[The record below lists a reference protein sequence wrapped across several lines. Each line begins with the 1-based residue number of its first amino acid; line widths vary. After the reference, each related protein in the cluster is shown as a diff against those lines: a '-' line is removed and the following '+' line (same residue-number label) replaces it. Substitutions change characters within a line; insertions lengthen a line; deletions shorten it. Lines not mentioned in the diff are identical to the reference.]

1 MSTEPATGTVTRLPG
16 ALYLIVVLSGVF
28 CLAYVPSQVKLAD
41 DPAETLR
48 NLMAGEALFRAGIA
62 AFIVMQVAFLLLP
75 LSLYRVL
82 RPVSQTA
89 ATLMVTFAVIS
100 APLALAALAHRLDV
114 LALITEPG
122 LAGTLPSAQ
131 IEAEVMLAMHAYRN
145 GIFLTTLFWGLWLL
159 PLGWLVF
166 HSPSFPRWAG
176 RTLGTL
182 LMLGCAGY
190 LANLFGD
197 LLIPRYSDGPWP
209 AIAQLPASAGEILTC
224 LWLLLVGMRQPDEAA
239 RA

>member
-1 MSTEPATGTVTRLPG
+1 MSTEPTSVTRLPG
-16 ALYLIVVLSGVF
+16 ALYLIVVIAGIF
-28 CLAYVPSQVKLAD
+28 CLAYVPSQVKLTD

-82 RPVSQTA
+82 KSVSPTA
-89 ATLMVTFAVIS
+89 ATLMVTFAVAS

-122 LAGTLPSAQ
+122 LAGTLPSVQ

-176 RTLGTL
+176 RTLGAL

-197 LLIPRYSDGPWP
+197 LLVPHYGDGPWP
-209 AIAQLPASAGEILTC
+209 AIAQLPASAGELLTC
-224 LWLLLVGMRQPDEAA
+224 LWLVVVGVRLPAGEA